1 MKSSGPKP
9 LEGLQQ
15 EFGRSVTHVN
25 FKINFT
31 LVVVLVLED
40 DPPLEEIGGQS
51 MSVGRS
57 GIGSRRQRARRETS
71 SSVGG
76 GPSGC
81 PGVQLLPIS
90 IKNVGREEGG
100 EEGGLV
106 GDQ

>member
-1 MKSSGPKP
+1 MIP
-9 LEGLQQ
+9 LLKKLAGSQC
-15 EFGRSVTHVN
+15 
-25 FKINFT
+25 
-31 LVVVLVLED
+31 
-40 DPPLEEIGGQS
+40 P
-51 MSVGRS
+51 SVGRALEAGAS
-57 GIGSRRQRARRETS
+57 EQGGRQA
-71 SSVGG
+71 VGG